1 MNHTKKMLI
10 ARDSSRPSAF
20 TLIEIL
26 IVVTIISILAGA
38 LGVTINNMMTN
49 AREAQTT
56 ATLRKIDG
64 LIVERQQGLQ
74 RAFEGR
80 DFIRYV
86 DTTHDEL
93 IAGDPANGVP
103 QVHGLSRKAV
113 EAVARKNFARL
124 FFPQRFVE
132 MLDVRTGPPPGT
144 LGADGIPDRIQ
155 FDDVNG
161 TAVTW
166 TGGAI
171 KTPTNHDPT
180 TESAEL
186 LYFALTRMEVFGTPL
201 TAVDDFST
209 REVADTD
216 NDGLPEFIDGWGN
229 PLRYYRWPTRLFKPY
244 GLFGANGVPGA
255 VGDDVDSPAGADF
268 ADLYEIGWPGTDD
281 VFIPTEVRNLAETY
295 IEGLPRAPV
304 LSGGLPIPGDY
315 DQLNLDPDDAFGI
328 LLHTAQPLSVQG
340 IRMLDS
346 VSESRFHTLDT
357 YHRPLVV
364 SAGADGVMGLYE
376 ATHNEDTNFNGILDS
391 GEDANGNGFL
401 DIGFLGQPIN
411 EDVSTGDLNG
421 NGLADTF
428 SSPFASFDDL
438 TNHNRRAG
446 E

>member
-1 MNHTKKMLI
+1 MRTV
-10 ARDSSRPSAF
+10 RGSSRISAF

-26 IVVTIISILAGA
+26 IVLTIVSIMAAA
-38 LGVTINNMMTN
+38 LGVTITNMMTS

-64 LIVERQQGLQ
+64 LIIERQQGLQ
-74 RAFEGR
+74 RAFESR
-80 DFIRYV
+80 DFSRYV
-86 DTTHDEL
+86 DTTHEKL
-93 IAGDPANGVP
+93 IKGDPANNVP
-103 QVHGLSRKAV
+103 QLYGLSQNAV
-113 EAVARKNFARL
+113 EAVARKDFARQ

-132 MLDVRTGPPPGT
+132 MLDARTGPLPGV

-155 FDDVNG
+155 FDDVYQSV
-161 TAVTW
+161 AW
-166 TGGAI
+166 TSAPI
-171 KTPTNHDPT
+171 KFPVNHDPA
-180 TESAEL
+180 TESSEL

-244 GLFGANGVPGA
+244 GLFGFDGVPGA
-255 VGDDVDSPAGADF
+255 TGDDVDSPAGADF
-268 ADLYEIGWPGTDD
+268 NDLYEIGWPGTDD
-281 VFIPTEVRNLAETY
+281 VFIPANVRDFARAY

-304 LSGGLPIPGDY
+304 LSGGVPIPGDY
-315 DQLNLDPDDAFGI
+315 DQLNIDPDDSFGI
-328 LLHTAQPLSVQG
+328 LLHTAQPLAVQG
-340 IRMLDS
+340 INMLNS
-346 VSESRFHTLDT
+346 VSESRYHTLDT

-364 SAGADGVMGLYE
+364 STGADGILGLYE
-376 ATHNEDTNFNGILDS
+376 PNHNEDLNLNGILDS

-411 EDVSTGDLNG
+411 EDAATGDLNG
-421 NGLADTF
+421 NALVDTF
-428 SSPFASFDDL
+428 ASPFASFDDL